1 MPVSCPSTTAL
12 CFFFFLMIRRPPRST
27 LFPYTTLF
35 RSLTKTDLVEP
46 DWLALVRDDV
56 ATLVRA
62 TFLEG
67 APILAVSAK
76 TGDGLAELRA
86 ALRGLAEVVE
96 PRSLDQLPRLP
107 IDRVFTVRGFGTVVT
122 GTLTAGR
129 LAGDDPI
136 PGYPEGG
143 GGKSRGLPTHGP
155 PVPEAFARPRTPIK
169 PPRAQTTAL
178 DLSA

>member
-1 MPVSCPSTTAL
+1 MLAGVGGIDLAMLVVAADEGVMPQTREHLAICSLLRIKGGLVV
-12 CFFFFLMIRRPPRST
+12 
-27 LFPYTTLF
+27 
-35 RSLTKTDLVEP
+35 LTKADLVEP

-56 ATLVRA
+56 ATLVRS

-76 TGDGLAELRA
+76 TGDGLAELRV

-96 PRSLDQLPRLP
+96 PRGLDQLPRLP

-129 LAGDDPI
+129 VPVGDRSPVS
-136 PGYPEGG
+136 PRGG
-143 GGKSRGLPTHGP
+143 GAKIRGLQTHRHPGAAAVARGRAPGHP
-155 PVPEAFARPRTPIK
+155 PAG
-169 PPRAQTTAL
+169 
-178 DLSA
+178 